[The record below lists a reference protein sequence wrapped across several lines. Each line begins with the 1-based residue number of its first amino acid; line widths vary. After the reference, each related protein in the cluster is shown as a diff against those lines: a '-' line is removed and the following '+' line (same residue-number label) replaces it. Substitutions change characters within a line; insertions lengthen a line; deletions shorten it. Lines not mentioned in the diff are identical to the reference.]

1 MRNITLKI
9 EGKADQTAQDCGQDY
24 NFLLNIPTRQN

>member
-9 EGKADQTAQDCGQDY
+9 EGKADQTAQDY
-24 NFLLNIPTRQN
+24 KFFLLNIPTKQK

>member
-1 MRNITLKI
+1 MRNMTLKI
-9 EGKADQTAQDCGQDY
+9 EGKADQTAQVY